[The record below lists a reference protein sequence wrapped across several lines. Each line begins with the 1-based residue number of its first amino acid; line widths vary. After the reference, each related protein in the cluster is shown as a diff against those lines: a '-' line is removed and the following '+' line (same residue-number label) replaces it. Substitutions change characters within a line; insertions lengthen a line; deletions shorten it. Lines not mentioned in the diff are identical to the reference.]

1 MVAGFPAPEAYF
13 GFESRLRWPRQGPQ
27 RRNNAYDTR
36 RGSPA
41 TELDCYVPGKDV
53 VVPVDAIVGQTE
65 VAKLLIRVN
74 PNPNPNPSPNP
85 NPNPH
90 PNQVAKLPRPG
101 ETFACRP
108 PRKAKV
114 LLLHP

>member
-13 GFESRLRWPRQGPQ
+13 GFESRLRWPPRGPQ

-53 VVPVDAIVGQTE
+53 VVPVDAIVGRSE
-65 VAKLLIRVN
+65 L
-74 PNPNPNPSPNP
+74 P
-85 NPNPH
+85 
-90 PNQVAKLPRPG
+90 KLPRPG
-101 ETFACRP
+101 ATFACRP

-114 LLLHP
+114 PASTLVRTYVSEELGGARGVRRRV